1 MFKLFCAQAVT
12 GLWIKRRKAMAFC
25 CMIFLTLPM
34 VPFTFEKQQEVFVLF
49 NTLLEGSTAWI
60 EQTVFLQNQR
70 PFACVCLYDVGGDSY
85 SLIVMISHLQKAHQ
99 GSIED
104 FNSSLGCWHKA
115 LSHYVV
121 LPCWTVA
128 AVMAVLPSFLEVLG
142 ISRENHLCANEDY
155 DTAGCNLS
163 VNGSVSDSWAFSL
176 RYWAGYHC
184 QERKV

>member
-1 MFKLFCAQAVT
+1 MLDSALRYVQIILCAGSNRTLDKEKKSNGFLLHDFPYSPNGSPLHLKSSRRCLFYLTPYWKGPQHESSQLCFCRT
-12 GLWIKRRKAMAFC
+12 KGL
-25 CMIFLTLPM
+25 
-34 VPFTFEKQQEVFVLF
+34 
-49 NTLLEGSTAWI
+49 
-60 EQTVFLQNQR
+60 
-70 PFACVCLYDVGGDSY
+70 FACVCVYDVGGDSY

-163 VNGSVSDSWAFSL
+163 VNGSVSDS
-176 RYWAGYHC
+176 
-184 QERKV
+184 